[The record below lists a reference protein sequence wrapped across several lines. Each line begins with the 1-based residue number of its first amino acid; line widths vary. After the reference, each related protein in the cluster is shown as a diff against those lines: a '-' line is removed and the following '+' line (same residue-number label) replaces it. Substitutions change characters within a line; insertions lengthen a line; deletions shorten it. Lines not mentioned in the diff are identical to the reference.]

1 MNFEKFIKSKIRFF
15 LQKQLLYLY
24 FIIYDAQFIAQ
35 AAGLP
40 IPAKI
45 KKYEFGIC
53 F

>member
-24 FIIYDAQFIAQ
+24 FIIYSAQFMNHPTAV
-35 AAGLP
+35 P

-45 KKYEFGIC
+45 KKHEFGLC